1 MPEEETKQL
10 NIRVTSKLHNK
21 LKFLAQDNEKTMGD
35 YINKL
40 LNQYA
45 DNDFAGDEFKGSV
58 IKDINIRL
66 SNLENILL
74 GNNSGIVKETP
85 FTAAEAKNCT
95 YFMKGLFEKVIKQ
108 RDYKSSKAAWLDFIP
123 LVEKYNQ
130 WNKFYTLRLKEILL
144 IEEPDPWTDDELNE
158 LCYGN
163 KCPCPIYSGLKE
175 WTGAKQFPT
184 QQNICDRGDQLIESI
199 EIV

>member
-1 MPEEETKQL
+1 
-10 NIRVTSKLHNK
+10 
-21 LKFLAQDNEKTMGD
+21 MGD

-45 DNDFAGDEFKGSV
+45 DDDFAGDELKGSV

-85 FTAAEAKNCT
+85 FTVAEAKNCT

-108 RDYKSSKAAWLDFIP
+108 RDYKSSKEAWLDFIP

-144 IEEPDPWTDDELNE
+144 IEEPDPWTDDELNV

-175 WTGAKQFPT
+175 WIRAKQFPT

-199 EIV
+199 EIVKKN